1 MNDKVIEY
9 RGIDSVVIAEITN
22 DDNEENGGY
31 QFGDVMPL
39 VPAAELTKTVE
50 TSTETHYYDN
60 LAAIIIDAE
69 GPDTVGITGAGM
81 DLKTLALIAGR
92 HFDETVGAMIEGE
105 RVTRYFALGY
115 RTKDTAGNYRYVWR
129 FKGTFAVPEDSF
141 KTIDNSTEARG
152 TTLTYTG
159 IHTIHQFTKG
169 KRNGTAWEK
178 GTAKALVVDSGLGKA
193 DLTNFFETVT
203 TPDTL
208 KAKAA

>member
-1 MNDKVIEY
+1 MNEVIEY
-9 RGIDSVVIAEITN
+9 RGIDGVVIAEITN

-31 QFGDVMPL
+31 NFGDVMPL
-39 VPAAELTKTVE
+39 VPVAELTKTVE
-50 TSTETHYYDN
+50 TSSETHYYDN
-60 LAAIIIDAE
+60 IAAIIIDAE

-92 HFDETVGAMIEGE
+92 HFDETTGAMIEGE
-105 RVTRYFALGY
+105 HVTRYFALGY

-159 IHTIHQFTKG
+159 IHTTHQFTKG
-169 KRNGTAWEK
+169 KLVGDKWEK
-178 GTAKALVVDSGLGKA
+178 STAKALVVDSGLGKA
-193 DLTNFFETVT
+193 DLTDFFKTVT

>member
-1 MNDKVIEY
+1 MNEVIEY
-9 RGIDSVVIAEITN
+9 RGIDGVVIAEITN
-22 DDNEENGGY
+22 DDNEESGGY
-31 QFGDVMPL
+31 KFGTVMPL
-39 VPAAELTKTVE
+39 VPVAELTKTVE

-60 LAAIIIDAE
+60 NAAIIIDAE

-81 DLKTLALIAGR
+81 DLQTLALIAGR
-92 HFDETVGAMIEGE
+92 HFDETSGAMIEGE

-115 RTKDTAGNYRYVWR
+115 RTKDTSGNYRYVWR

-159 IHTIHQFTKG
+159 IHTTHQFTKG
-169 KRNGTAWEK
+169 KRIGDKWEK

-193 DLTNFFETVT
+193 DLTEFFKTVT

-208 KAKAA
+208 KTKAA